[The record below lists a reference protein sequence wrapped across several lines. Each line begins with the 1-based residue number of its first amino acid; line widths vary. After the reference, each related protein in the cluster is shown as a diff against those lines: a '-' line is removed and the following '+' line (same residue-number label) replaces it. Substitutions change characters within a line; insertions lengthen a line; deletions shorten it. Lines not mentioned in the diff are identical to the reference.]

1 MRRLY
6 YLKPNIQNSF
16 TSVFT
21 FITAIEILIF
31 TAVIFITESYSK
43 QIPVDF
49 WIYYRFGYVLLS
61 LLIFSAFNFWY
72 GTRLSHKIAG
82 PLIQIQRA
90 LDSAIKG
97 NYKFRIRLRSGDLLH
112 EVEEKLNALLEELES
127 TPRKKNELN
136 NKKNEKNVNRSKLLF
151 EQEKE

>member
-21 FITAIEILIF
+21 FITAVEILIF
-31 TAVIFITESYSK
+31 TAVIFITEFYSN
-43 QIPVDF
+43 QIPSDF
-49 WIYYRFGYVLLS
+49 KLYYRFGYLLLS
-61 LLIFSAFNFWY
+61 LLIFSTFNFWL

-112 EVEEKLNALLEELES
+112 EVEEKLNVLMEGLES
-127 TPRKKNELN
+127 APRKKFELKN
-136 NKKNEKNVNRSKLLF
+136 SNMKKTKTRSKIAL
-151 EQEKE
+151 